1 MLNRFKSLPFKSRIM
16 LAMTGALIL
25 CSIPV
30 IGLTLLLRQNNT
42 AQPTDP
48 IQFEYCG
55 STPTELCVLSFG
67 RDGAGNALINFFVPN
82 KKFPGF
88 YLIVR
93 KAGLEYRYVCQASS
107 EIKTSVFCMG
117 EPLSLKQ
124 TIQMDLFAQ
133 EDDGLLASGS
143 FFIEAFLVSAQN
155 FQSTPGTEDSTL
167 EPLSLEQGIPAAT
180 NAADSK
186 ISPTLTPT
194 IPPSSSSYPYP

>member
-1 MLNRFKSLPFKSRIM
+1 MLNRFKSLPLKNRI
-16 LAMTGALIL
+16 LFAITGVLIL

-30 IGLTLLLRQNNT
+30 IGLTLLLRQNDT

-55 STPTELCVLSFG
+55 STPTELCILSFG
-67 RDGAGNALINFFVPN
+67 RDGAGNALINFFVPG

-93 KAGLEYRYVCQASS
+93 KAGLEYRYECQASS

-124 TIQMDLFAQ
+124 TIQVDLFAQ
-133 EDDGLLASGS
+133 ENDGLLASGS

-167 EPLSLEQGIPAAT
+167 EPLSLEQGVVPGAT
-180 NAADSK
+180 NATDSK

-194 IPPSSSSYPYP
+194 IPPSSSYPYP